1 MNDPLGLGVIAGARP
16 EPGWF
21 VRREPQPWH
30 AALPKWIWAT
40 NLELPWF
47 GIHDCFAP
55 EARHSSVA
63 FWGDGQ
69 FGGATRLWFLAR
81 EFESCEAIRWL
92 LAQGAD
98 VEIGNPLRGST
109 PLHGAAING
118 SIPVAAPCR
127 GVEPVDGFPTSTSAP
142 WASSQRIASQL
153 SNSRA
158 RNQRRVAPPN

>member
-55 EARHSSVA
+55 EGRHSSVA
-63 FWGDGQ
+63 FWGDGMW
-69 FGGATRLWFLAR
+69 GGATRLWFLAR
-81 EFESCEAIRWL
+81 EFESCDAIRWL

-98 VEIGNPLRGST
+98 VEVGTVEDPWNTTEKRNLHIGSSEGRAVPGQRTWQRPASE
-109 PLHGAAING
+109 PGAI
-118 SIPVAAPCR
+118 
-127 GVEPVDGFPTSTSAP
+127 T
-142 WASSQRIASQL
+142 
-153 SNSRA
+153 
-158 RNQRRVAPPN
+158 

>member
-21 VRREPQPWH
+21 VRRAPQPWH

-55 EARHSSVA
+55 EGRHSSVA
-63 FWGDGQ
+63 FWGDGMW
-69 FGGATRLWFLAR
+69 GGATRLWFLAR
-81 EFESCEAIRWL
+81 EFESCDAIRWL

-98 VEIGNPLRGST
+98 VEVGNPSTGST
-109 PLHGAAING
+109 PLAPGPRARRFSKNG
-118 SIPVAAPCR
+118 SRTVIGAGGR
-127 GVEPVDGFPTSTSAP
+127 
-142 WASSQRIASQL
+142 
-153 SNSRA
+153 
-158 RNQRRVAPPN
+158 

>member
-55 EARHSSVA
+55 EGRHSSVA
-63 FWGDGQ
+63 FWGDGMW
-69 FGGATRLWFLAR
+69 GGATRL
-81 EFESCEAIRWL
+81 
-92 LAQGAD
+92 
-98 VEIGNPLRGST
+98 
-109 PLHGAAING
+109 
-118 SIPVAAPCR
+118 
-127 GVEPVDGFPTSTSAP
+127 
-142 WASSQRIASQL
+142 
-153 SNSRA
+153 
-158 RNQRRVAPPN
+158 

>member
-55 EARHSSVA
+55 EGRHSSVA

-81 EFESCEAIRWL
+81 EFESCDAIRWL

-109 PLHGAAING
+109 PL
-118 SIPVAAPCR
+118 AP
-127 GVEPVDGFPTSTSAP
+127 GP
-142 WASSQRIASQL
+142 
-153 SNSRA
+153 RA
-158 RNQRRVAPPN
+158 R